1 MAHLT
6 DDVTTR
12 RSEGVAVPDG
22 GVDVPEFRTPD
33 ELQSGAETPG
43 VDRRTAFE
51 TANNVM
57 VQSRVAGDSA
67 TDWHHHGD
75 RHVYV
80 YLVEGNVALE
90 YGPDGSKRLEG
101 TAPLYAHIPPGVVHR
116 DVNPTDGEQ
125 LSVINF
131 VGSGPLV
138 VNVDGPETAD

>member
-1 MAHLT
+1 MAHPT
-6 DDVTTR
+6 DEPTTR

-22 GVDVPEFRTPD
+22 GVDAPEFRTPG

-80 YLVEGNVALE
+80 YLVEGSVALE
-90 YGPDGSKRLEG
+90 YGPNGGQRLEG
-101 TAPLYAHIPPGVVHR
+101 TAPLFAHIPPGVVHR
-116 DVNPTDGEQ
+116 DINPADAEQ

-138 VNVDGPETAD
+138 VNVDDPGATD